1 MVSGVP
7 PVFWR
12 VTTSC
17 PVSPGIRVLGV
28 SERLTSQ
35 DGSVTAALP
44 APTKR
49 SAITAVAKRSL
60 KLEVDF
66 IFLFYLWCHDRIY
79 TFQEWKNRRRNKELL
94 RFFETAHFNREG
106 CFSFRKVRAV
116 DEARNAF
123 SALAFA

>member
-1 MVSGVP
+1 M
-7 PVFWR
+7 
-12 VTTSC
+12 
-17 PVSPGIRVLGV
+17 
-28 SERLTSQ
+28 
-35 DGSVTAALP
+35 AALP
-44 APTKR
+44 APMKT

-94 RFFETAHFNREG
+94 CFFEAAHFNREG
-106 CFSFRKVRAV
+106 CFSFRKVWAV